1 MPDWLRHNGLA
12 VLGVMTWAAAF
23 PCTEVLLRDFHPVL
37 NVAGRM
43 SVGAAFMMAW
53 VIARGKL
60 PELSRID
67 LRGGFL
73 LGVCGLG
80 VAQQSLMWGQ
90 NFSNA
95 VSAAII
101 ATLMPLVSILMGVAE
116 GNERFTLRLS
126 LALVLAI
133 AGGVYASGVGASGA
147 SFKGGEVLVLVGIT
161 AYTWY
166 SRRAVQWFGQVDAIA
181 RVAAVMTAGALAQC
195 TIAISMVLGG
205 RVPTPTTDVLSGL
218 PWLLGLAIVA
228 GGISNVLWQRAV
240 QALGATLASMHL
252 NAAPFYVMLAM
263 IPLGGLAGWRQVI
276 GALLVFGATFV
287 AQVKFKRAKVAT

>member
-1 MPDWLRHNGLA
+1 M
-12 VLGVMTWAAAF
+12 
-23 PCTEVLLRDFHPVL
+23 
-37 NVAGRM
+37 
-43 SVGAAFMMAW
+43 
-53 VIARGKL
+53 
-60 PELSRID
+60 
-67 LRGGFL
+67 
-73 LGVCGLG
+73 
-80 VAQQSLMWGQ
+80 
-90 NFSNA
+90 
-95 VSAAII
+95 
-101 ATLMPLVSILMGVAE
+101 
-116 GNERFTLRLS
+116 
-126 LALVLAI
+126 
-133 AGGVYASGVGASGA
+133 
-147 SFKGGEVLVLVGIT
+147 LVGIT

-276 GALLVFGATFV
+276 GALLVFGAAFV